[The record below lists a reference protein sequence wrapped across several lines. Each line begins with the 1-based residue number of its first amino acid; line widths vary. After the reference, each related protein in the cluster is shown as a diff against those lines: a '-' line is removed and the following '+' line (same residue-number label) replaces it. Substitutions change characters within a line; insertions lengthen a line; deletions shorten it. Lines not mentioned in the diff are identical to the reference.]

1 MDKSEL
7 LRLTRGE
14 LIDRGICPT
23 CLDRE
28 TGGGV
33 YGDGTDSLVYEDGDI
48 KCFLVTDPRA
58 EGHACISSIQHYQ
71 DMSEAPDRLN
81 ETIVRFAKRMM
92 AAIREIWGCERVYLC
107 TMCDGP
113 MNHYHVQL
121 IPRYS
126 HERRGSTNFV
136 KPRLGYKY
144 DEPRLTRLREVMA
157 GYARGMEE

>member
-1 MDKSEL
+1 MDKKEL
-7 LRLTRGE
+7 LKLTRGE

-33 YGDGTDSLVYEDGDI
+33 YGDGEDNLVYEDSEI

-58 EGHACISSIQHYQ
+58 EGHACISSIPHYQ
-71 DMSEAPDRLN
+71 DMSEAPDALN
-81 ETIVRFAKRMM
+81 EKIIRFAKRMM
-92 AAIREIWGCERVYLC
+92 VAIREIWGCERVYFC

-126 HERRGSTNFV
+126 HEKRGSANFV
-136 KPRLGYKY
+136 KPRAEYKY
-144 DEPRLTRLREVMA
+144 DPTRLGRLRCVMA
-157 GYARGMEE
+157 EYARGAAE